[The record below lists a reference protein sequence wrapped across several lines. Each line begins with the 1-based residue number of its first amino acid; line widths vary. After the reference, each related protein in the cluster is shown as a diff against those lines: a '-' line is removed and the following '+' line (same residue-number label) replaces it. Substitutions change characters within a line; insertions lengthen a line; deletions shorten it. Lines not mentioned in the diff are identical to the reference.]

1 MKRAYMAPALAITAA
16 AAITATAVPAM
27 AAPTAAPAAAA
38 KLPTVN
44 FDATLL
50 ASQLDP
56 GRPGTGTTSGA
67 KASVLLVEKAL
78 NAKGLL
84 AKKYV
89 DGSFGSSTVKA
100 MTAYQKKLG
109 YKGCSANGLPG
120 PTSLTK
126 LGAGRYTVTNKISV
140 GSTNSSYG
148 GKRVNARSKKMLA
161 AADAKFTVGRITLT
175 QGEYHK
181 GVGASAGTH
190 DCGGAVDINVGPFST
205 TSRWKLV
212 KALRSVG
219 FAAWLRTPAQGFP
232 YHIHAVAINDADLAP
247 AAHYQIYD
255 YYRGRN
261 GLNGH
266 GADNTPKAYRA
277 PFRTFE
283 HK

>member
-1 MKRAYMAPALAITAA
+1 MKRAFLAPALAISAA
-16 AAITATAVPAM
+16 AAVTATAVPAM
-27 AAPTAAPAAAA
+27 AAPTAA

-44 FDATLL
+44 FDAVLL

-78 NAKGLL
+78 YAKHLL

-100 MTAYQKKLG
+100 MTNYQKKLG
-109 YKGCSANGLPG
+109 AKGCSANGLPG
-120 PTSLTK
+120 PSGLTK
-126 LGAGRYTVTNKISV
+126 LGAGRFTVTHKISV
-140 GSTNSSYG
+140 GSTTSSYG
-148 GKRVNARSKKMLA
+148 GKRVNARTKRMLA
-161 AADAKFTVGRITLT
+161 AADAKFTAGRITLT
-175 QGEYHK
+175 QGSYNK

-205 TSRWKLV
+205 TSRWKMV

-247 AAHYQIYD
+247 AAQPQVYD

-261 GLNGH
+261 GLASH
-266 GADNTPKAYRA
+266 GADNTPKAYRV

>member
-1 MKRAYMAPALAITAA
+1 MAPALAISAA

-27 AAPTAAPAAAA
+27 AAPTAAAA
-38 KLPTVN
+38 KLPSVN
-44 FDATLL
+44 YDATLL

-78 NAKGLL
+78 YAKHLL

-100 MTAYQKKLG
+100 MTTYQKKLG
-109 YKGCSANGLPG
+109 YTGCSANGIPG
-120 PTSLTK
+120 PTSLAK
-126 LGAGRYTVTNKISV
+126 LGAGRFTVTNKISV

-148 GKRVNARSKKMLA
+148 GKRVNTRSKKMLA
-161 AADAKFTVGRITLT
+161 AADAKYAGRITLT

-190 DCGGAVDINVGPFST
+190 DCGGAVDININGVST
-205 TSRWKLV
+205 TNRWKMV

-219 FAAWLRTPAQGFP
+219 FAAWLRTPAQGFA

-247 AAHYQIYD
+247 AAQPQVWD

-261 GLNGH
+261 GLASH

>member
-1 MKRAYMAPALAITAA
+1 MKRAYMAPALAISAA

-27 AAPTAAPAAAA
+27 AAPTAAVA

-44 FDATLL
+44 YDATLL

-78 NAKGLL
+78 YAKHLL

-89 DGSFGSSTVKA
+89 DGSFGSSTTKA
-100 MTAYQKKLG
+100 MTTYQKKLG
-109 YKGCSANGLPG
+109 YTGCSANGIPG

-126 LGAGRYTVTNKISV
+126 LGAGRFTVTNKISV

-148 GKRVNARSKKMLA
+148 GRRVNARTKRMLA
-161 AADAKFTVGRITLT
+161 AADAKYAGRITLT
-175 QGEYHK
+175 QGSYHP
-181 GVGASAGTH
+181 GTGASAGTH
-190 DCGGAVDINVGPFST
+190 DCGGAVDLNIGGVST
-205 TSRWKLV
+205 TNRWRIV

-219 FAAWLRTPAQGFP
+219 FAAWLRTPAQGFA

-247 AAHYQIYD
+247 SAQPQVYD

-261 GLNGH
+261 GLARH

>member
-1 MKRAYMAPALAITAA
+1 MKRAYLAPALAISAA
-16 AAITATAVPAM
+16 AAVTATALPAV
-27 AAPTAAPAAAA
+27 AAPAAPAAA
-38 KLPTVN
+38 KLPSVN
-44 FDATLL
+44 FDAVLL
-50 ASQLDP
+50 AAQLDP

-78 NAKGLL
+78 YAKKLIP
-84 AKKYV
+84 KKYV
-89 DGSFGSSTVKA
+89 DGSFGSTTVKA
-100 MTAYQKKLG
+100 MTTYQKKLG

-120 PTSLTK
+120 PTSLAK
-126 LGAGRYTVTNKISV
+126 LGAGRYTVTNKLSV
-140 GSTNSSYG
+140 GSTNSRYG
-148 GKRVNARSKKMLA
+148 GKRVNARSKRMLA
-161 AADAKFTVGRITLT
+161 AADARYAGRITLT
-175 QGEYHK
+175 QGEYNK

-190 DCGGAVDINVGPFST
+190 DCGGAVDVNINGVST
-205 TSRWKLV
+205 TNRWKLV

-219 FAAWLRTPAQGFP
+219 FAAWLRTPAQGFA

-247 AAHYQIYD
+247 AAQPQISD

-261 GLNGH
+261 GLASH